1 MGLRR
6 ASRRSFQLA
15 VLLPALAALIAL
27 VAQSSAMA
35 DKAAPSPPTVPLIP
49 GNLLVST
56 SVYQNDPNI
65 VAGSTQLP
73 PGCTTKCVTATADG
87 SYPYVFNNDAVDGSF
102 GVTSKIVLD
111 QLTPF
116 GFPLGSIVV
125 PNSTDPS
132 ATSTSDQM
140 VTSFSS
146 KSEMGLNLSTDGLQL
161 TFMGYKAPVGAVDV
175 SNSNTPGVIDPT
187 NPVHGAYYRV
197 VAQLGLDGKFHF
209 TETNAYSGNNGRSA
223 ILNNELGAGVL
234 YMAGNAG
241 NGGNPQPAGIVVGAG
256 AQIATPTF
264 TPEAA
269 QNPGT
274 PTPVGSFNVTQLGDP
289 ADKIGKDDNFR
300 GIGIHNN
307 VLYYT
312 KGSGG
317 NGVDTLYFVDT
328 SGTACP
334 NGVGLPHPGATL
346 PTSPLAYNASTVTT
360 TGLPSNMCILAGFPT
375 TLAKNA
381 PTMFPFGVWFANDTT
396 IYVADEGTGVNTYSA
411 TSGQY
416 TAAAASSTAGLE
428 KWVFDA
434 QAGMWKLAYTL
445 QSGLNLGQPY
455 TVPGYPTGTNTVTGL
470 PWAPATDGLRN
481 LTGRVN
487 PDGTVTIWAISSTV
501 SGSGDQGAD
510 PDKLVAITD
519 QAGATTLPAA
529 EHFQTVRTAQA
540 GTVLRGVSFTPG
552 TCQIPGRIFCFPGS
566 P

>member
-1 MGLRR
+1 MGLKR

-35 DKAAPSPPTVPLIP
+35 DKAAPLPTVPLIP

-116 GFPLGSIVV
+116 GFPLGSIEV

-161 TFMGYKAPVGAVDV
+161 TFMGHKAPVGAVDV

-187 NPVHGAYYRV
+187 NPVHGAYDRV

-223 ILNNELGAGVL
+223 ILNNEPGAGVL

-256 AQIATPTF
+256 AQIATPPSRPRRHR
-264 TPEAA
+264 TPGHPPRWAA
-269 QNPGT
+269 SASPNSAIRQT
-274 PTPVGSFNVTQLGDP
+274 RLARTT
-289 ADKIGKDDNFR
+289 
-300 GIGIHNN
+300 
-307 VLYYT
+307 
-312 KGSGG
+312 
-317 NGVDTLYFVDT
+317 T
-328 SGTACP
+328 SGDRYP
-334 NGVGLPHPGATL
+334 QQ
-346 PTSPLAYNASTVTT
+346 TSCTT
-360 TGLPSNMCILAGFPT
+360 RR
-375 TLAKNA
+375 
-381 PTMFPFGVWFANDTT
+381 
-396 IYVADEGTGVNTYSA
+396 
-411 TSGQY
+411 
-416 TAAAASSTAGLE
+416 AAAATASTPCTSSTR
-428 KWVFDA
+428 
-434 QAGMWKLAYTL
+434 
-445 QSGLNLGQPY
+445 
-455 TVPGYPTGTNTVTGL
+455 
-470 PWAPATDGLRN
+470 PAR
-481 LTGRVN
+481 R
-487 PDGTVTIWAISSTV
+487 A
-501 SGSGDQGAD
+501 
-510 PDKLVAITD
+510 
-519 QAGATTLPAA
+519 
-529 EHFQTVRTAQA
+529 RTAL
-540 GTVLRGVSFTPG
+540 GCPSRVRRFRPPRWPTTP
-552 TCQIPGRIFCFPGS
+552 RR
-566 P
+566 

>member
-1 MGLRR
+1 MGLMRP
-6 ASRRSFQLA
+6 SRRSFQLA
-15 VLLPALAALIAL
+15 VLLPALAALTAV
-27 VAQSSAMA
+27 VAQPSAMA
-35 DKAAPSPPTVPLIP
+35 DLPPLPNLPLIP

-73 PGCTTKCVTATADG
+73 PGCTSKCVTATADG
-87 SYPYVFNNDAVDGSF
+87 TYPYVFNNDAVDGSF

-132 ATSTSDQM
+132 VSPASDQM

-161 TFMGYKAPVGAVDV
+161 TFMGYKAPVGAIDV

-187 NPVHGAYYRV
+187 NPVRGAYYRV

-241 NGGNPQPAGIVVGAG
+241 NGGNPQPAGIVLGAG

-274 PTPVGSFNVTQLGDP
+274 PTPVGSFSVTQLGDP

-328 SGTACP
+328 TGKACP
-334 NGVGLPHPGATL
+334 NGVGLPQPGATL

-381 PTMFPFGVWFANDTT
+381 PTMFPFGMWFANDNTV
-396 IYVADEGTGVNTYSA
+396 YVADEGTGANTYSP

-416 TAAAASSTAGLE
+416 TDAAASTTAGLE

-434 QAGMWKLAYTL
+434 QAGTWKLAYTL

-455 TVPGYPTGTNTVTGL
+455 TVPGYPTGINAATGL

-487 PDGTVTIWAISSTV
+487 PDGTVTVWAISSTV
-501 SGSGDQGAD
+501 SGGGDQGAD
-510 PDKLVAITD
+510 PNKLVAITD
-519 QAGATTLPAA
+519 HVGATTLPAA
-529 EHFQTVRTAQA
+529 EHFQTMRTAKA